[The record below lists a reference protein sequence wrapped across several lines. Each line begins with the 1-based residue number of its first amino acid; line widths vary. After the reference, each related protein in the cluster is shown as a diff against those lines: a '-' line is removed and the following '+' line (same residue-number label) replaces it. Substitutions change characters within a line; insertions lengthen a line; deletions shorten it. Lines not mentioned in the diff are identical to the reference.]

1 MIPTNEILASFST
14 LGGDLIDA
22 GQRAIDLAAAH
33 PLAAMMAVTLI
44 SVTAL
49 GRGGQ
54 TN

>member
-1 MIPTNEILASFST
+1 MNPIAEILASFST

-44 SVTAL
+44 SITGL
-49 GRGGQ
+49 GRGGE